1 MKGGFA
7 LMMLL
12 QVFGWVLL
20 LFTFG
25 QVDLI
30 TTDYSNDV
38 MAPIVELDDN
48 SLYTVFT
55 TVSPYDWE
63 DVNTEFSLSLT
74 EQQLDDFYSTYM
86 TIKDYAPYQRS
97 SSTIGEAS
105 MTDCVIVLA
114 FMLLWLFAL
123 PYAVKR
129 IKKSA

>member
-1 MKGGFA
+1 
-7 LMMLL
+7 MMIL

-38 MAPIVELDDN
+38 YFPIVELDDN

-63 DVNTEFSLSLT
+63 DVNSTFSLSLT
-74 EQQLDDFYSTYM
+74 EQQLDDYYSTYM
-86 TIKDYAPYQRS
+86 TIKDYEPYQRTT
-97 SSTIGEAS
+97 STIGEAS
-105 MTDCVIVLA
+105 MTDCVIVVA
-114 FMLLWLFAL
+114 FMLLWFVAL
-123 PYAVKR
+123 PYG
-129 IKKSA
+129 IKYFKKA